1 MFMAIAVSFGS
12 VPFYFANTAPEDV
25 VFEKE
30 VAWRIIGSLGGA
42 WLVVFGLFLKLMKP
56 GYRRTFI
63 STQTGNQWAQSRFLE
78 GDKDK
83 TKASIVRF
91 NGRLWKSIRPQ
102 VKEWFLENWNRW
114 EEQQP
119 EWFDPVLKRDVDD
132 DFITGVALERIKIAD
147 GGTRRRSSLAES
159 LGGGDRRRSSMA
171 QIAPEPPV

>member
-42 WLVVFGLFLKLMKP
+42 WLVVFGMFLKLMKP
-56 GYRRTFI
+56 GYRHTFF
-63 STQTGNQWAQSRFLE
+63 SKRTGNQWCQSRFLE
-78 GDKDK
+78 GDAHN
-83 TKASIVRF
+83 TKVSIVTF
-91 NGRLWKSIRPQ
+91 NYPLWKSIRPQ

-114 EEQQP
+114 EEEQP

-132 DFITGVALERIKIAD
+132 DFIPRVALERIKIAD
-147 GGTRRRSSLAES
+147 GGTRRRSSLAERM
-159 LGGGDRRRSSMA
+159 GGGDRRRSSIA
-171 QIAPEPPV
+171 QIAPELPA